1 MKRESGVE
9 FWYSGDPIGMEYTR
23 ACIELNRN
31 NTIQMPTYRCLDS
44 LHHGFYTLQFLF
56 ISTFIKAKIDIIF
69 FVLQKMLFGQ
79 ISDFLSV
86 VIEATL
92 I

>member
-9 FWYSGDPIGMEYTR
+9 FWDSGDPIGMEYTR

-31 NTIQMPTYRCLDS
+31 NTIQMPTYRCLDP

-56 ISTFIKAKIDIIF
+56 ISTFIKSIIT
-69 FVLQKMLFGQ
+69 VYKLLLF
-79 ISDFLSV
+79 I
-86 VIEATL
+86 
-92 I
+92 